1 LRKAAYFERVRRDVS
16 VMALAV
22 EELEYGNLL
31 VCNSTETS
39 PCYNPFE
46 VEQKT
51 NSRWRT
57 QIMLPE
63 DFYKKNLEMWEKF
76 TTSYMD
82 TMFKTVEK
90 TLEQSKVF
98 KDRVDKAV
106 ASAMESQ
113 MDVTMSSLEMLQRQ
127 LETLN
132 AKVDELI
139 EKQSAD

>member
-1 LRKAAYFERVRRDVS
+1 
-16 VMALAV
+16 
-22 EELEYGNLL
+22 
-31 VCNSTETS
+31 
-39 PCYNPFE
+39 
-46 VEQKT
+46 
-51 NSRWRT
+51 
-57 QIMLPE
+57 MLPE

-82 TMFKTVEK
+82 TMFRTVEK

-106 ASAMESQ
+106 ASTMESQ
-113 MDVTMSSLEMLQRQ
+113 MDVTMSSLETLQRQ

>member
-1 LRKAAYFERVRRDVS
+1 
-16 VMALAV
+16 
-22 EELEYGNLL
+22 
-31 VCNSTETS
+31 
-39 PCYNPFE
+39 
-46 VEQKT
+46 
-51 NSRWRT
+51 
-57 QIMLPE
+57 MLPE

-82 TMFKTVEK
+82 TMFRTVEK

-106 ASAMESQ
+106 ASTMESQ
-113 MDVTMSSLEMLQRQ
+113 MDVTMSSLETLQRQ
-127 LETLN
+127 LETLS

>member
-1 LRKAAYFERVRRDVS
+1 
-16 VMALAV
+16 
-22 EELEYGNLL
+22 
-31 VCNSTETS
+31 
-39 PCYNPFE
+39 
-46 VEQKT
+46 
-51 NSRWRT
+51 
-57 QIMLPE
+57 MLPE

-106 ASAMESQ
+106 ASTMESQ
-113 MDVTMSSLEMLQRQ
+113 MDVTMSSLETLQRQ
-127 LETLN
+127 LETLS

>member
-1 LRKAAYFERVRRDVS
+1 
-16 VMALAV
+16 
-22 EELEYGNLL
+22 
-31 VCNSTETS
+31 
-39 PCYNPFE
+39 
-46 VEQKT
+46 
-51 NSRWRT
+51 
-57 QIMLPE
+57 MLPE

-98 KDRVDKAV
+98 KDRVDNAV

-113 MDVTMSSLEMLQRQ
+113 MDVTMSSLETLQRQ
-127 LETLN
+127 LETLS

>member
-1 LRKAAYFERVRRDVS
+1 
-16 VMALAV
+16 
-22 EELEYGNLL
+22 
-31 VCNSTETS
+31 
-39 PCYNPFE
+39 
-46 VEQKT
+46 
-51 NSRWRT
+51 
-57 QIMLPE
+57 MLPE

-106 ASAMESQ
+106 ASAMETQ